1 MADLESEEPRPRID
15 EPYVDAAYDRYIEN
29 LEKPVSDLS
38 DDDVMKDV
46 LDSFLASKG
55 EASQSLSLPTP
66 EKRLNLYKTLSLG
79 SPTSEGALNFGSQS
93 WYNDPEQGY
102 TLLAPPMNY
111 EEFLKRRYGLDLVDL
126 MAGPPEPRPK
136 DKSKLPAVI
145 DAASVASQLARTQA
159 DEPRPKGKGEVF
171 RGIGSLMRRRMFPI
185 IQAAQM
191 GWEALPED
199 KKKEVQDFLSRPAHE
214 LVGMDKPGIEYFKDL
229 IGIEDGEPEPRP
241 KAAGGIR
248 SLSEQPLTGAQRGE
262 LLNLYETKT
271 LKSKPRNAVNDLVRN
286 DYWPERLRSEGIE
299 FLEGR
304 AKTQARR
311 RQQSSEVQDY
321 LARRKPGHALAQFE
335 ARKTQEA
342 REEAKRSR
350 LAALR
355 RRGEELQ
362 RLDKE
367 GFWNKKSVDE
377 IASLV
382 ESIET
387 FGVSYVSEAVARA
400 TMEAVPRAL
409 KKEGWTVRHASK
421 GRDKRRS
428 SRYIVSPDGKFEVR
442 LSNHY
447 LPDTPEREYMRSQTG
462 GPRWDEDIVVSGRE
476 SPSSI
481 LEEIKELY
489 AESVDEE
496 GTIERKAAGGMVD
509 RPLYDS
515 ARII

>member
-1 MADLESEEPRPRID
+1 
-15 EPYVDAAYDRYIEN
+15 
-29 LEKPVSDLS
+29 
-38 DDDVMKDV
+38 
-46 LDSFLASKG
+46 
-55 EASQSLSLPTP
+55 
-66 EKRLNLYKTLSLG
+66 
-79 SPTSEGALNFGSQS
+79 
-93 WYNDPEQGY
+93 
-102 TLLAPPMNY
+102 
-111 EEFLKRRYGLDLVDL
+111 
-126 MAGPPEPRPK
+126 
-136 DKSKLPAVI
+136 
-145 DAASVASQLARTQA
+145 
-159 DEPRPKGKGEVF
+159 
-171 RGIGSLMRRRMFPI
+171 
-185 IQAAQM
+185 
-191 GWEALPED
+191 
-199 KKKEVQDFLSRPAHE
+199 
-214 LVGMDKPGIEYFKDL
+214 MDKPGIEYFKDL
-229 IGIEDGEPEPRP
+229 IGIEAGEPEPRP